1 MLCLGCNG
9 WTKDLCTIGGNMS
22 YVLAVASTPRNYID
36 VDLKVFDTE
45 EYLRQ
50 YLKGIDMC
58 SGDVE
63 LLFTEGKLIMDDE
76 SFAITVVA

>member
-1 MLCLGCNG
+1 
-9 WTKDLCTIGGNMS
+9 MS

-45 EYLRQ
+45 ECLRQ